1 MAPKQVLHRSSID
14 GASDESIVLVLLT
27 LQDRMSLP
35 AEKQDGLRFLFELLN
50 PATLYSIKSLIGAS
64 VRHRLDDEQIALDV
78 FCDMTPYLLGERP
91 FKNASLN
98 GLLSLCRKIAKSKV
112 INEVTKIGRLR
123 RQEPIMQ
130 SLIGELQEK
139 TREAPDQIAEWRE
152 EVENWIQKLN
162 SPELSAVLV
171 YRMEGLSI
179 GMNLILVETTQ
190 IASGTEL
197 LKLSRQTEPFKAEF
211 PSSRESLEKL
221 ANELDKCDLSLK
233 LYSKP
238 KVPFGETHLSKLHVF
253 TDFSI
258 PFLQGS
264 SNTLD
269 LTEIRVDATK
279 PDRRVCDLSKGGV
292 QFHGEFEKFQ
302 GNWRLLHSSQQSR
315 PASSRSQQKKE
326 DIVSRLISVCDIK
339 YVNQNGFEVT
349 SKSEAIYSSG
359 KKGGSTSNMVA
370 TGMTFGGTVN
380 ALLTEVIPNGTRV
393 FLDGQ
398 EQIKAVWQDGKVV
411 RVYHKG
417 TIDDLSQSQFAS
429 TGGRNFETYFW
440 LLLCFIA
447 IPLIVVILNR
457 LNRKKKQQPG
467 FRSIP

>member
-1 MAPKQVLHRSSID
+1 MTLTRDFGALIVVWICTVFFGQLYGAEK
-14 GASDESIVLVLLT
+14 ASDFDVIYPTTFEYLESHSAIPDGDVYI
-27 LQDRMSLP
+27 MSV
-35 AEKQDGLRFLFELLN
+35 G
-50 PATLYSIKSLIGAS
+50 S
-64 VRHRLDDEQIALDV
+64 VRVKDLHNFRLK
-78 FCDMTPYLLGERP
+78 R
-91 FKNASLN
+91 
-98 GLLSLCRKIAKSKV
+98 
-112 INEVTKIGRLR
+112 
-123 RQEPIMQ
+123 
-130 SLIGELQEK
+130 
-139 TREAPDQIAEWRE
+139 
-152 EVENWIQKLN
+152 
-162 SPELSAVLV
+162 LSATTIDPK
-171 YRMEGLSI
+171 YI
-179 GMNLILVETTQ
+179 QNGMNLILVETTQ

-279 PDRRVCDLSKGGV
+279 PDRRLCDLSKGGV